1 MKKFYF
7 ILAASAAILAA
18 VSCAKEE
25 NPFEQKMASQV
36 KLTKI
41 TLKAS
46 HETDEV
52 EAPAT
57 ASQAPVSRTELNTS
71 TGAVT
76 WAVGDKI
83 KMVWNGGSGE
93 SNALTSGGSSATFT
107 VEVGAGTKYAVYPSS
122 VDASYD
128 GSTFSVTVPATQ
140 DGTFTNAAIEVAPYT
155 PGESLAFKNLGGLL
169 QLVVSEGSVE
179 KIRISSNDSTPLAG
193 TAEVTFTDGLPVIG
207 TVTATS
213 TSILLNVGGAGTYY
227 AAVLPG
233 SLDAGIYV
241 ELLNSSDEVIGEK
254 LTGNTLAVAR
264 RQIRKLGTIAATTIS
279 NKKFVTESG
288 NGNKDG
294 SNWENAMGS
303 AEFYTWLTTAST
315 NNTVFMAAGT
325 YRTQTPNGYTVNNST
340 KGLTVYGGYPTDA
353 TGTSLTGRN
362 IKTNR
367 TILSGDQ
374 NGDGS
379 ANNRIIVIAKN
390 TVTAVFDGLEFRDAL
405 RETTD
410 IGSAIIINSSSS
422 VKFYN
427 CVIADNTNSFDSDSG
442 GGGGAVR
449 AAGGTIL
456 FKGCTFSNNTATNRG
471 GAIRSYGT
479 ANLTLDACVFENNSA
494 RYGGAVYAAKG
505 TLTVINGTQ
514 FNNNTCERT
523 GGALHINNAVN
534 PSAGVVSATIS
545 NARFFHNRAAYDTY
559 CGGALYISG
568 TEANPTVVSVSD
580 CEFEENLGHKTN
592 LETAALKTGLVTK
605 DGDNNVDCTG
615 GAIFVL
621 EHSTLKLDRC
631 YFYHNACSRNGG
643 AIRVREATATLFAN
657 RCVFDRNYAGV
668 GAAAITNTSG
678 IVALNNCVFYSNQ
691 NKTGDGTDA
700 TIAINGGEALIANSS
715 MTLSSSYHGI
725 ILVTS
730 ANSVLVNNIFKNSSS
745 GKTALE
751 VYSGKTVSSFGH
763 NIWSLTGGSGTI
775 DNTHNDPSTDVTA
788 TAAFGWSDANR
799 YLSLSSLPA
808 AYYKS
813 GTVDN
818 RAALSELTAAVSY
831 FDTQNGTAFG
841 TWLDS
846 IKENSRDPLN
856 VDIRGYLRPA
866 KIWPGSY
873 QNDATK

>member
-7 ILAASAAILAA
+7 ILAASAALLAA
-18 VSCAKEE
+18 SCAKEE
-25 NPFEQKMASQV
+25 KPFEEKTAPQF
-36 KLTKI
+36 KLTTI
-41 TLKAS
+41 SVKAT
-46 HETDEV
+46 HEADEAV
-52 EAPAT
+52 TPDSKT
-57 ASQAPVSRTELNTS
+57 TLNTGDGS
-71 TGAVT
+71 VA
-76 WAVGDKI
+76 WAAGDMI
-83 KMVWNGGSGE
+83 KMVWNGGSGI
-93 SNALTSGGSSATFT
+93 SDPLTSGGTSATFT
-107 VEVGAGTKYAVYPSS
+107 VEVGDGTKYAVYPSS
-122 VDASYD
+122 IDASYD
-128 GSTFSVTVPATQ
+128 GSTFSVTVPADQ
-140 DGTFTNAAIEVAPYT
+140 DGSFANAAIEVAGY
-155 PGESLAFKNLGGLL
+155 PGGAPIEFKNLGGLL
-169 QLVVSEGSVE
+169 ELVIDNTSVE
-179 KIRISSNDSTPLAG
+179 SIRISSNDSTPLAG
-193 TAEVTFTDGLPVIG
+193 TAAVTFDAGLPVIG
-207 TVTATS
+207 AITSPS
-213 TSILLNVGGAGTYY
+213 TSITLDVSGAGTYY

-233 SLDAGIYV
+233 SLEAGIYV
-241 ELLNSSDEVIGEK
+241 ELLDSGDNLIGEK

-264 RQIRKLGTIAATTIS
+264 RQIRQLGTIAASVIS

-303 AEFYTWLTTAST
+303 AEFYSWLTSAST

-325 YRTQTPNGYTVNNST
+325 YRTQTTNGYTVNNST
-340 KGLTVYGGYPTDA
+340 KGLAVYGGYPAGA
-353 TGTSLTGRN
+353 TGTSLAGRN

-379 ANNRIIVIAKN
+379 VKNRIIVIAN
-390 TVTAVFDGLEFRDAL
+390 SAVTAVFDGLEFRDAL
-405 RETTD
+405 RSSTD
-410 IGSAIIINSSSS
+410 IGSAIIINASSN

-427 CVIADNTNSFDSDSG
+427 CMICDNTNSYNHDTG

-456 FKGCTFSNNTATNRG
+456 FKGCTFSNNTAANRG
-471 GAIRSYGT
+471 GAIRSYGS
-479 ANLTLDACVFENNSA
+479 AKLTLDACIFENNSA
-494 RYGGAVYAAKG
+494 LYGGAVYAAKG

-523 GGALHINNAVN
+523 GGAIHINNAVN

-545 NARFFHNRAAYDTY
+545 NASFFHNRAAYDTY

-568 TEANPTVVSVSD
+568 TEANPTGVSVTD
-580 CEFEENLGHKTN
+580 CVFEENLGHKTD
-592 LETAALKTGLVTK
+592 LATANLKTGLVSK
-605 DGDNNVDCTG
+605 DGSTNVECTG

-631 YFYHNACSRNGG
+631 RFYHNACSRNGG
-643 AIRVREATATLFAN
+643 AIRVRDATATLFAN

-725 ILVTS
+725 ILLTS
-730 ANSVLVNNIFKNSSS
+730 AKSVLVNNIFKNSSS

-751 VYSGKTVSSFGH
+751 VFTDKTISSFGH

-775 DNTHNDPSTDVTA
+775 NNDHNDPSTDVV
-788 TAAFGWSDANR
+788 AAPTFGWSDANPY

-841 TWLDS
+841 TWLS
-846 IKENSRDPLN
+846 SVAEGGRNPLN
-856 VDIRGYLRPA
+856 VDVRGYLRPT